1 MPKEYEI
8 KPKMEQEQWLQPKKC
23 CFHWVITWPLLFSGA
38 DWPLVGEIKIW
49 WGESTVGDFSRWGR
63 GDEQIFGWWGGL
75 SPSRQNPVNWC
86 LTNPLGFPNSGK
98 RWGEGGEDQKFYW
111 GNLFTGWRKPE
122 EGWFWQFEPFLKLK
136 RAFCEYWTSIKIKIS
151 MT

>member
-75 SPSRQNPVNWC
+75 SPNRQNPVNWC

-98 RWGEGGEDQKFYW
+98 GWGEGGGGGSEILLGEFVYW
-111 GNLFTGWRKPE
+111 VKETWGGMILTIRTF
-122 EGWFWQFEPFLKLK
+122 FEAKKSFLWILN
-136 RAFCEYWTSIKIKIS
+136 IN
-151 MT
+151 